1 MQKHNDMANKKTI
14 TKSKL
19 GDSEKLF
26 SQMLTRLN
34 AILEKYMAQYPRYN
48 ELKAFMQDENN
59 LYNEDGSIK
68 DKYKEWIEDVEDFS
82 SRHSV
87 KEVLAEFHKGDS
99 TWSAVYE
106 GIERYVSSNKELL
119 SLYEKAAKEE
129 GVTFDVEEWIYD
141 QIRSSSKDDKEAD
154 EKFDTLAKMFSNET
168 LNLLDSSSELRKRLK
183 DRIEDAYGA
192 E

>member
-1 MQKHNDMANKKTI
+1 MANKNTI

-59 LYNEDGSIK
+59 LYDEDGSIK

-82 SRHSV
+82 SEHSI
-87 KEVLAEFHKGDS
+87 KEVLAEFHKGDT
-99 TWSAVYE
+99 TWAAVLE
-106 GIERYVSSNKELL
+106 GIEKYVSFNKELL

-168 LNLLDSSSELRKRLK
+168 LNLLDTSSELRKRLK

>member
-1 MQKHNDMANKKTI
+1 MANKKTTI
-14 TKSKL
+14 KSKL

-26 SQMLTRLN
+26 SQMLIRLN
-34 AILEKYMAQYPRYN
+34 AILEKYMSQYPRYN
-48 ELKAFMQDENN
+48 ELKAFMQDESN
-59 LYNEDGSIK
+59 LYDEDGSIK
-68 DKYKEWIEDVEDFS
+68 NKYKEWIEDVEGFS
-82 SRHSV
+82 STHSI
-87 KEVLAEFHKGDS
+87 KEVLAEFHQGDS
-99 TWSAVYE
+99 TWSAVFD
-106 GIERYVSSNKELL
+106 GIERYVSSSKELL

-129 GVTFDVEEWIYD
+129 GMTFDVEEWIYN
-141 QIRSSSKDDKEAD
+141 QIRTSSKDDIEAA